1 MASMNRAM
9 RRSIAKSRPVCQV
22 CHNEVGS
29 HDLELVVGNPL
40 HRTCVERLKQAAEYA
55 EQKKKQDETL
65 RAQESAKAFGLW
77 LPGSDDQDRQP

>member
-1 MASMNRAM
+1 
-9 RRSIAKSRPVCQV
+9 
-22 CHNEVGS
+22 VGS